1 MDIIF
6 AVLLVL
12 CAGFAGLEAV
22 TIGMAAQSAMHQI
35 YAALWGVA
43 FVCALAGLGVISAV
57 RGAAKRLDDQI
68 DRVIA
73 VQVKCIP
80 RRDEPQEENLTPPAP

>member
-6 AVLLVL
+6 VVLLIL
-12 CAGFAGLEAV
+12 CAGFAGMEAI
-22 TIGMAAQSAMHQI
+22 TIGAAAQSAMHQI

-43 FVCALAGLGVISAV
+43 FVCAVAGVGIISAV
-57 RGAAKRLDDQI
+57 RAAAKRLDDQI

-73 VQVKCIP
+73 VQVKGLP
-80 RRDEPQEENLTPPAP
+80 SQEHSVQENYTPPVP